1 MICTKKIIG
10 NLNKCY
16 SLLKLDYNGTE
27 HLVVASEKEDK
38 CFMFDLDGN
47 YEETLW
53 EKPGGVMDME
63 QVPGTNGQFL
73 AINKFYS
80 PDNSESAKIVT
91 VTPKGKNNWEIKTLV
106 NLPFVHRIGIL
117 KCGDV
122 NYFIAA
128 TIKSA
133 HAFDNDWTCPGRV
146 WVAELPKNLSVYDE
160 DNQLEMKALLSGLFH
175 NHGFRK
181 IKDNEEEY
189 VLIGADNGV
198 IKLAPPKSKGGE
210 WTIQTLVSDPASDM
224 IPVDFDNDGVN
235 EILTFSPFHGDTL
248 SIYKKIN
255 GEYTKVYTHSKPL
268 EFLHAIWGGNL
279 LGEPTVIAGYRGG
292 DKELLMIK
300 CTDKSRLKFDIE
312 VLDHDIGPANIL
324 HFVNNGVDC
333 FLSSNREIDEIAVYE
348 ISNEGKTV

>member
-1 MICTKKIIG
+1 MLYIM
-10 NLNKCY
+10 
-16 SLLKLDYNGTE
+16 LLTFG
-27 HLVVASEKEDK
+27 VAYIV
-38 CFMFDLDGN
+38 C
-47 YEETLW
+47 
-53 EKPGGVMDME
+53 DMM
-63 QVPGTNGQFL
+63 V
-73 AINKFYS
+73 
-80 PDNSESAKIVT
+80 
-91 VTPKGKNNWEIKTLV
+91 KTLV

-146 WVAELPKNLSVYDE
+146 WVAELPKDLSVYDE
-160 DNQLEMKALLSGLFH
+160 DNQLEMKAVLSGLFH

-324 HFVNNGVDC
+324 HFVNNGLDC